1 MKILFFGD
9 VFGKPGR
16 ETLQKILPAWH
27 KKYKPDFT
35 IANVE
40 NIAHG
45 SGVTQNTLND
55 LDELGLFSAY
65 TSGDHIWD
73 KPQIKTMLQNTS
85 IPLLRPLNYLEG
97 YMGEGYKIVTNG
109 AKRLLVINLL
119 GRVFMKH
126 NENTNNPLLAVDK
139 VLEKYTLNKDAED
152 KERVDGIFLDIHAE
166 ATAEKRV
173 LAAHLD
179 GRVSAVVGT
188 HTHVPTRDEQ
198 ILPHG
203 TAYITDVGMVGPL
216 NSSLGLEFKGL
227 IQEYLTDVSQKKEIG
242 DDPRVEIGAILV
254 ELNQDGLGK
263 KIQHLREIVQK

>member
-16 ETLQKILPAWH
+16 EAIQKILPAWH

-55 LDELGLFSAY
+55 LDELGLFDAY

-73 KPQIKTMLQNTS
+73 KPQIKIILQNTN
-85 IPLLRPLNYLEG
+85 IPLLRPLNYRTT
-97 YMGEGYKIVTNG
+97 YMGEGYKIVTSG

-119 GRVFMKH
+119 GRVFMKN
-126 NENTNNPLLAVDK
+126 NENINNPLLAVDD
-139 VLEKYTLNKDAED
+139 VLKKYTLNKEEDD
-152 KERVDGIFLDIHAE
+152 KEKVDGIFVDIHAE

-173 LAAHLD
+173 LGAYLD

-198 ILPHG
+198 ILPKG
-203 TAYITDVGMVGPL
+203 TAYITDVGMVGAL
-216 NSSLGLEFKGL
+216 NSSLGLDFKGL
-227 IQEYLTDVSQKKEIG
+227 IQEYLTDV
-242 DDPRVEIGAILV
+242 
-254 ELNQDGLGK
+254 
-263 KIQHLREIVQK
+263 